1 MVLETKAL
9 PFPTANRA
17 YYSSN
22 GAYTHSS
29 SGAFGVTSSL
39 SEDILGKYA
48 LSEHPRDPETGVYY
62 RYGLTLTQ
70 TGSTLRPSYQIAGVL
85 RDGTSATA
93 LVRGTYIAT
102 PAIPSLIKGYNSTS
116 FVVDGGTDTLPYNPT
131 ERSVTANIVSA
142 SGAVSINPT
151 KSLTSLLVLGDE
163 LTVGTGG
170 LASIKIS
177 DGTEISLGSPTN
189 VSVLKINELQVKD
202 DRGLFTRV
210 RLILSSGQVGARVPE
225 LRVRDGNRSDLEI
238 ESGGAVAAVR
248 GTIFGVNAGDGA
260 PGTPRYITLIAGSL
274 ETQRT
279 D

>member
-1 MVLETKAL
+1 
-9 PFPTANRA
+9 
-17 YYSSN
+17 
-22 GAYTHSS
+22 
-29 SGAFGVTSSL
+29 
-39 SEDILGKYA
+39 
-48 LSEHPRDPETGVYY
+48 
-62 RYGLTLTQ
+62 
-70 TGSTLRPSYQIAGVL
+70 
-85 RDGTSATA
+85 
-93 LVRGTYIAT
+93 VRGTYIAT
-102 PAIPSLIKGYNSTS
+102 LAIPSLIKGYNSTS

-131 ERSVTANIVSA
+131 ERSVTATIVSA

-177 DGTEISLGSPTN
+177 DGTELSLGSPTN
-189 VSVLKINELQVKD
+189 VSVLKISELQIKD

-260 PGTPRYITLIAGSL
+260 ATTPRYITLLAGSL

-279 D
+279 DGAPLNIVDGGSPSITTNTIVVPEGSPAQTITVGGSPNIPTLTPTTSSLGMLQVSALQSQINYTE